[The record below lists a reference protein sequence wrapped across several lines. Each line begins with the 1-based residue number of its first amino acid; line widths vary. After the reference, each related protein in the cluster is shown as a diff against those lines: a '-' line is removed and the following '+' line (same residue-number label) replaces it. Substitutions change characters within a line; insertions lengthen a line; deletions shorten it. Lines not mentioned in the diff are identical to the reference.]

1 MHSISSALS
10 TTLGARAC
18 LLNVHYKY
26 YYVLNLHKKAALAR
40 KKNLSD

>member
-26 YYVLNLHKKAALAR
+26 YYVLNLHKKAGSS
-40 KKNLSD
+40 KKEKFV